1 MRHITLRQGE
11 EISISYTHAV
21 ADNDAAMAR
30 AADIIRRNTARTSDL
45 ISIGGGA
52 YGIAEWDTLE
62 EKEQDAWVALARK
75 VIEVAEET
83 NVNV

>member
-45 ISIGGGA
+45 ISIGGGRM
-52 YGIAEWDTLE
+52 GIREWDTLE
-62 EKEQDAWVALARK
+62 SKEQEAWISLACK
-75 VIEVAEET
+75 VVRAAEGAS
-83 NVNV
+83 